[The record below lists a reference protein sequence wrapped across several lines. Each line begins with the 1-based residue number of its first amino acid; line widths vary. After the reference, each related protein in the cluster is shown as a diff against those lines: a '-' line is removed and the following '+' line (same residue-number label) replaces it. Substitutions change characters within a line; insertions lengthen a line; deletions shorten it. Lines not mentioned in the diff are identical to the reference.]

1 MEKNTISEGERAIV
15 IEIKGNIEF
24 HKYLLANGISLGTVL
39 TKNYSPHYTKLVN
52 FTVGGK
58 MLSLRAS
65 DFESIELIK
74 I

>member
-1 MEKNTISEGERAIV
+1 MENLEISEGDRAIV
-15 IEIKGNIEF
+15 IEIKGDMEF

-39 TKNYSPHYTKLVN
+39 TMNYSPNYTKLVN

-65 DFESIELIK
+65 DFESIDLIK

>member
-1 MEKNTISEGERAIV
+1 LDKHTILEGERAIV
-15 IEIKGNIEF
+15 IEIKGDIEF
-24 HKYLLANGISLGTVL
+24 RKYLLANGISLGTVL
-39 TKNYSPHYTKLVN
+39 TKNYSPSYTQLVN

-65 DFESIELIK
+65 DFDSIDLIK

>member
-1 MEKNTISEGERAIV
+1 MDKHTILEGERAIV
-15 IEIKGNIEF
+15 IEIKGDIEF
-24 HKYLLANGISLGTVL
+24 RKYLLANGISLGTVL
-39 TKNYSPHYTKLVN
+39 TKNYSPSYTQLVN

-65 DFESIELIK
+65 DFDSIDLIK